1 MYSVIDGLNKLSD
14 HGYAVP
20 EFNTVQRFLI
30 DEFYRLD
37 LKENTSNES
46 R

>member
-14 HGYAVP
+14 CGYTLP

-37 LKENTSNES
+37 LKENKANEP
-46 R
+46 